1 MGFIILLL
9 LSTLSIAGSAAFFS
23 VYGLAR
29 VFSGAFLPTVIMASS
44 LEAGKLV
51 SASFLY
57 RYWNKITKVMRNCL
71 ISFVAILMLITSMG
85 IFGFLSNA
93 YQDNVLPYEQHN
105 QQITL
110 LESEKAEA
118 EHLKAERLTR
128 QEEINKQ
135 IANLPNNFVN
145 GRRRLIDA
153 NKAELEQINKD
164 IAQYTADIRDH
175 TTQISKLKGQTIQE
189 TAHVG
194 PIIFMAKA
202 FGMDVNQA
210 TKWLIIL
217 IIFVFDPLAVTLTI
231 ALNMVILDRKKK
243 KEETKML
250 THITNTDPT
259 AKIDDTSKPTAYI
272 DDLAEPTAKVGDTT
286 EEPTAKV
293 TFSGDPFGTFKIKP
307 FEPSDPPVYSDDKQ
321 FIKSKD
327 GMLWSRVAPHAA
339 AAPGPVGDW
348 GRGIAVAGGQWHPQN
363 SHIWTNP
370 NMTGAAPAP
379 SMDIKTIT
387 VSSAPIVESPNLVK
401 KAFDVFTRTDLS
413 PHEQRMKEELE
424 ALLKRHQEVL
434 DANLTRAKS

>member
-29 VFSGAFLPTVIMASS
+29 VFSGAFIPAAIMAGS
-44 LEAGKLV
+44 LEGGKLI
-51 SASFLY
+51 SASLLY
-57 RYWNKITKVMRNCL
+57 RYWKTMSKTMRNCL
-71 ISFVAILMLITSMG
+71 IAFVAILMLITSMG

-118 EHLKAERLTR
+118 EQLKTERLAR

-145 GRRRLIDA
+145 GRKRLIDA

-164 IAQYTADIRDH
+164 IAQYTTDIREH
-175 TTQISKLKGQTIQE
+175 TTQISKLKGETIQE

-210 TKWLIIL
+210 TKWLIML

-231 ALNMVILDRKKK
+231 ATNMAILDHKKK
-243 KEETKML
+243 KEAKML
-250 THITNTDPT
+250 TENT
-259 AKIDDTSKPTAYI
+259 AKI
-272 DDLAEPTAKVGDTT
+272 DDLAEPTAKIDDTA
-286 EEPTAKV
+286 EPTAKIDD
-293 TFSGDPFGTFKIKP
+293 TAKP
-307 FEPSDPPVYSDDKQ
+307 TAFPMWNFPPVELAEPPVYSADGRMRS
-321 FIKSKD
+321 SKD
-327 GMLWSRVAPHAA
+327 GMVWVPVAPHAA
-339 AAPGPVGDW
+339 AAAVPS
-348 GRGIAVAGGQWHPQN
+348 GIFGESKTV
-363 SHIWTNP
+363 WTNP
-370 NMTGAAPAP
+370 NIAGAAVTSAP
-379 SMDIKTIT
+379 YQTIT
-387 VSSAPIVESPNLVK
+387 IGGTPPPEPPNHVR

-413 PHEQRMKEELE
+413 PQEQRMKEELE
-424 ALLKRHQEVL
+424 TLLKRHQEVL
-434 DANLTRAKS
+434 DANATRSKS

>member
-1 MGFIILLL
+1 MGFIFLLL

-57 RYWNKITKVMRNCL
+57 RYWKTMSKVMRGCL
-71 ISFVAILMLITSMG
+71 VSFVAVLMLITSMG

-118 EHLKAERLTR
+118 EKLKTERLTR

-145 GRRRLIDA
+145 GRKRLIDA

-164 IAQYTADIRDH
+164 VAQYTTDIRDH
-175 TTQISKLKGQTIQE
+175 TTQISKLKGETIQE

-202 FGMDVNQA
+202 FGLGVDAA
-210 TKWLIIL
+210 TKWLIML

-231 ALNMVILDRKKK
+231 ASNMVILDYKKK
-243 KEETKML
+243 KEEAKML
-250 THITNTDPT
+250 TENT
-259 AKIDDTSKPTAYI
+259 ARI
-272 DDLAEPTAKVGDTT
+272 DDLAEPTAKITDTG
-286 EEPTAKV
+286 EPTAKI
-293 TFSGDPFGTFKIKP
+293 TDTGKP
-307 FEPSDPPVYSDDKQ
+307 TAYPLWNFAPIELAEPPIYNADRTMHS
-321 FIKSKD
+321 SKD
-327 GMLWSRVAPHAA
+327 GMCWAPVAPHSAA
-339 AAPGPVGDW
+339 AVPVVQHGV
-348 GRGIAVAGGQWHPQN
+348 AVAGGQWTPQQ
-363 SHIWTNP
+363 IWTNP
-370 NMTGAAPAP
+370 NMTGAAV
-379 SMDIKTIT
+379 T
-387 VSSAPIVESPNLVK
+387 SAPFTTVKIGGPPPIQLPAIVQQ
-401 KAFDVFTRTDLS
+401 AFAVFTRTDLS
-413 PHEQRMKEELE
+413 PQEQRMKEELE
-424 ALLKRHQEVL
+424 SLLKRHQEVIE
-434 DANLTRAKS
+434 ASATRSKS